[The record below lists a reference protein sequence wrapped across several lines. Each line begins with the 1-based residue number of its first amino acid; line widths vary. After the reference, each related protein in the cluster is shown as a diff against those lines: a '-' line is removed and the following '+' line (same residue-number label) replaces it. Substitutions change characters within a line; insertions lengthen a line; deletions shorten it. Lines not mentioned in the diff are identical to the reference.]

1 MEDKVYPCNETRS
14 LILNKLSK
22 CEDIPIEF
30 LTNETEEALWHI
42 LYSVND
48 KIEIE
53 KALHKFASKHGLK
66 TDFVEQ
72 FKKFPPY
79 KNEYGSYSSKAIKKL
94 LPLMR
99 M

>member
-48 KIEIE
+48 KI
-53 KALHKFASKHGLK
+53 
-66 TDFVEQ
+66 
-72 FKKFPPY
+72 
-79 KNEYGSYSSKAIKKL
+79 
-94 LPLMR
+94 
-99 M
+99 